1 MLKNELV
8 AAERCWSNTPRMIKT
23 IELLAWPFLGVCDGG
38 SYSRE
43 KLLYVSV
50 NSLETHGF

>member
-23 IELLAWPFLGVCDGG
+23 IELLALPFLGVCVMVVVILGK
-38 SYSRE
+38 SYCTY
-43 KLLYVSV
+43 LL
-50 NSLETHGF
+50 TH